1 LEAFNCHLT
10 GHSVALHVIGYLRK
24 QPETFGR
31 QSTTVSELD
40 EKMVLHSTSWFPYL
54 CSNTPETEQSHGEVD
69 ITSQMQNLSTCIP
82 LPLRSGAKNGA
93 TAT

>member
-1 LEAFNCHLT
+1 
-10 GHSVALHVIGYLRK
+10 
-24 QPETFGR
+24 
-31 QSTTVSELD
+31 
-40 EKMVLHSTSWFPYL
+40 M
-54 CSNTPETEQSHGEVD
+54 PETEQSHGEVD